1 MFNITHAI
9 ASQDKSETPI
19 PYNISIKVFNLLT
32 LPRFHSETHIRI
44 TPMRYQTI
52 KNVTIFLF
60 LPFYFDGCKS
70 SIVGMVFRLFFGII
84 YPTAVCL
91 VISHVAIYIY
101 PPLVLFGSK
110 KEVIF

>member
-1 MFNITHAI
+1 MFSITHAI

-52 KNVTIFLF
+52 KNVTITIPPFLCYQCDIF
-60 LPFYFDGCKS
+60 VNSL
-70 SIVGMVFRLFFGII
+70 IV
-84 YPTAVCL
+84 
-91 VISHVAIYIY
+91 
-101 PPLVLFGSK
+101 
-110 KEVIF
+110 